1 MVSAEA
7 RIATRWVGGSPA
19 WSAAAEPPAEALCG
33 SLLASLLQSLNRGH
47 HRVAVRRFLVMSAC
61 GAEVPRE
68 ARLTCEAVL
77 ARLSARELTRA
88 REGADRWLLL
98 MQRL

>member
-1 MVSAEA
+1 MAEGG
-7 RIATRWVGGSPA
+7 IGTKWVGGAPA
-19 WSAAAEPPAEALCG
+19 WSSLIEMPSSETYS
-33 SLLASLLQSLNRGH
+33 SLLASLLQSLERGH

-77 ARLSARELTRA
+77 ARLSARELAQTRQ
-88 REGADRWLLL
+88 GADRWIKAIG
-98 MQRL
+98 RL